1 MGVLLCLASSLLSG
15 PTWSRDRSSQAYS
28 DSTGPFGGLPL
39 SPSTMPQF
47 AVTPSKV
54 IDYFFNALTTDKIAK
69 MSGGKI
75 PKMTKEQASGLI
87 GSWIVE
93 TGNPS
98 LNNLDVVEKGA
109 GAGRGLS
116 QYTGA
121 RRVAYDKARAAALAN
136 GQDPNTP
143 QWQLQYFVNEY
154 TGKHDP
160 APGKSLIGWTRV
172 FENAPAKGS
181 AADFARYYTGSA
193 ASGKGYFRPGVPHTA
208 GRQDAASQVMRL
220 YGSARPQQVQ
230 QVQPPR
236 PTVTPAPQAKPAAS
250 QNPFANLSIPQLP
263 NIKSWFGF

>member
-1 MGVLLCLASSLLSG
+1 
-15 PTWSRDRSSQAYS
+15 
-28 DSTGPFGGLPL
+28 
-39 SPSTMPQF
+39 MPQF
-47 AVTPSKV
+47 AVTPSKG
-54 IDYFFNALTTDKIAK
+54 IDYFFNALTTDKIAE

-121 RRVAYDKARAAALAN
+121 RRVAYDKARAAALSQ

-160 APGKSLIGWTRV
+160 APGKSLSGWTRV
-172 FENAPAKGS
+172 FENAPAKGR

-193 ASGKGYFRPGVPHTA
+193 AAGKGYFRPSVPHTES
-208 GRQDAASQVMRL
+208 RQSAASQVMRL
-220 YGSARPQQVQ
+220 YGSARPQQIQ
-230 QVQPPR
+230 PTQPPR
-236 PTVTPAPQAKPAAS
+236 PTATAPS
-250 QNPFANLSIPQLP
+250 QGQGATSQGGFNFIGLQIPKL
-263 NIKSWFGF
+263 F